1 MNNISQL
8 FSINVQTEREQLR
21 SIWTRHQANDQRTS
35 CEWYWQVD
43 YGDIRVWLIGRR
55 HELRDKGSRLD
66 SNSAKPAFKH
76 DRHCETSR
84 FLFSLGGCK
93 RASFRRAN
101 RKTTALNVYVLC
113 GPRPS
118 GCQNDSKRKNKQ
130 FCVELCVEEIR
141 FNKNQFVSHIV
152 NFQRF

>member
-21 SIWTRHQANDQRTS
+21 SIWKRHQPNDQRMN
-35 CEWYWQVD
+35 CEWYWQID

-84 FLFSLGGCK
+84 FLFSLEDCK
-93 RASFRRAN
+93 RASFRRVN
-101 RKTTALNVYVLC
+101 RKTTALNVCSLW
-113 GPRPS
+113 PS
-118 GCQNDSKRKNKQ
+118 TQWLSKR
-130 FCVELCVEEIR
+130 FEEERRGKI
-141 FNKNQFVSHIV
+141 NSSVQNSVWKK
-152 NFQRF
+152 

>member
-8 FSINVQTEREQLR
+8 FSINVQMRIVEVNMDAALGERSE
-21 SIWTRHQANDQRTS
+21 NES
-35 CEWYWQVD
+35 CKWYWQVD

-118 GCQNDSKRKNKQ
+118 GCQNERGGKINSS
-130 FCVELCVEEIR
+130 V
-141 FNKNQFVSHIV
+141 
-152 NFQRF
+152 